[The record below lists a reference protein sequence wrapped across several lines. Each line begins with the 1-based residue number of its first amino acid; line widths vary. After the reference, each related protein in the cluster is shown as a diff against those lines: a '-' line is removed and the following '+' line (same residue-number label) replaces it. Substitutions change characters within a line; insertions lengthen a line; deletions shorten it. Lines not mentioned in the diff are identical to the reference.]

1 MMTYL
6 LFVSA
11 CFLFFSISAA
21 EVYYVKSRNDTKG
34 CPLQGE
40 CQTLSYYTRNA
51 SQYFHDNAD
60 FIFLEGVH
68 MLEGSLVINGVS
80 DISLVGGMNMSEND
94 ATTTNATV
102 ITCINETGNIVFSN
116 YSNNILIKFITINN
130 CGSNDTSFGSAALFL
145 YEVFDVTL
153 EYMTVKRSVVNG
165 LVIINGYGVQIK
177 NSTFTY
183 NSRANAVLNFTSPLE
198 CSLNESLYNV
208 SIMSSIFSSGRIG
221 LLIGMKQQSTFLITT
236 FVDSI
241 IAYNNS
247 ICNIIFAMLDG
258 QLHAVSMK
266 NVSSSY
272 AYTGLLLWIRNNE
285 KFDTRNICPTVTFSM
300 DESIIFEES
309 DFSNNVQGI
318 YSSAVFFVHLS
329 LHMHIEKCT
338 FNGNQQFALHF
349 DKHDDNNVDLRIEET
364 EIHNNSFNV
373 NKGSLDAAIIVYCH
387 DVLLQ
392 NVIFSNNMNGG
403 LLLLHSKSTF
413 SGSNNEFY
421 NNSAINGG
429 AISLFHSDMIFMRN
443 STVSFAN
450 NTAERKGGAIYIDQ
464 VCAFHIPNFRI
475 QDNRTINNVTLN
487 FVGNKAKIA
496 NDIYG
501 LNSPSHCFINVEN
514 LADVIHF
521 STDSE
526 ELFSLSTNSAGVCK
540 CDLNDTIYSFSK
552 CFNETHDEEK
562 IVMENMTVY
571 PGEFLNYSV
580 AVVGYG
586 RKGLY
591 SFTDGII
598 DLIVNGSKKFSDSK
612 LFAGTGCHM
621 LEYQLFQAGSR
632 VNSTETIVIESEPNY
647 LNVLTSIHPLINIS
661 VEFLQCP
668 VGFQLNKN
676 GICDCAEI
684 LKNTFEVE
692 CDITNRTI
700 TVKRTVPNWYGT
712 IDVNDNKLCYIDQ
725 AVCVHDYCVHSEIKV
740 NLNET
745 DVQCNSHRS
754 GILCSHC
761 LQGKSL
767 KLGSNDCDNCENSF
781 IAMLILFIFAGI
793 GLIGLIIILNLT
805 VSVGAINGLI
815 FYANILK
822 IHEHIFFPEGPV
834 PFVSQFISWI
844 NLDFGF
850 NMCFYNGMDTY
861 SKAWLQFVFP
871 FYIWALIIIIIVLCH
886 WSMKISRLF
895 GSHIVPVLATILLL
909 SYIKLMRSIVY
920 ALSVQYISVTC
931 INDDDDSR
939 SSNHF
944 EWRWYPDPS
953 IRYLELKHAFLFVF
967 ALFILILLVIPYTVM
982 LLIGPV
988 LEGYISR
995 YRWCSIWNKLKPVF
1009 DAYNAP
1015 FKDSLRFWTG
1025 FLLVARLPIIAFGSV
1040 FHSSETDKNALF
1052 SVVLVTLA
1060 IIITTA
1066 NICRGVY
1073 RIWYLD
1079 VLESVFLL
1087 NLALV
1092 TIVANYQINSHEYNI
1107 YLILSVCFSF
1117 ILFVGIIIFHV
1128 YLRFSKG
1135 GSQETEL
1142 KMQALAKMSIKQK
1155 GIKEVR
1161 KKQSCTSDQ
1170 GIDNHLNEMKET
1182 NNSRTAETSFT
1193 DLRKRET
1200 LLCDDGHSDYV
1211 FVTDSSKAST

>member
-1 MMTYL
+1 MTHL
-6 LFVSA
+6 LLVSA

-21 EVYYVKSRNDTKG
+21 EVYNVTSRNDETD
-34 CPLQGE
+34 CPPQGK

-60 FIFLEGVH
+60 FRFSEGIH
-68 MLEGSLVINGVS
+68 MLEGSLVINGIS
-80 DISLVGGMNMSEND
+80 NISLVGKSEND
-94 ATTTNATV
+94 TTTTTATV
-102 ITCINETGNIVFSN
+102 ITCINESGNIVFSN
-116 YSNNILIKFITINN
+116 YSSSIIIKFITIKN
-130 CGSNDTSFGSAALFL
+130 CGSNDISFGSAALFL
-145 YEVFDVTL
+145 FEVFEVTL
-153 EYMTVKRSVVNG
+153 EYITVKKSVANG

-198 CSLNESLYNV
+198 CSLNESLFNV

-221 LLIGMKQQSTFLITT
+221 LLIGMKQQSTYLITT

-241 IAYNNS
+241 IAHNNS
-247 ICNIIFAMLDG
+247 ISNIIFAMLDG
-258 QLHAVSMK
+258 QLHAVSVK

-272 AYTGLLLWIRNNE
+272 AYTGLLLWIRNNKE
-285 KFDTRNICPTVTFSM
+285 FDTRNICPTVTFSM
-300 DESIIFEES
+300 DKSIIFEES
-309 DFSNNVQGI
+309 DFSNNVRGI
-318 YSSAVFFVHLS
+318 YSSTVFFVHLS
-329 LHMHIEKCT
+329 LNMHIEKCT
-338 FNGNQQFALHF
+338 FNGNQHFALHF
-349 DKHDDNNVDLRIEET
+349 DKHDDNYVDLRIEET
-364 EIHNNSFNV
+364 EILNNSFNV
-373 NKGSLDAAIIVYCH
+373 NKGNLDAAIIVYRH

-413 SGSNNEFY
+413 RGSNNKFY
-421 NNSAINGG
+421 NNSALNGG

-443 STVSFAN
+443 STVSFTN
-450 NTAERKGGAIYIDQ
+450 NTAERKGGAIYIDH

-501 LNSPSHCFINVEN
+501 LRSQYDCYINVKN
-514 LADVIHF
+514 LDDVIHF

-526 ELFSLSTNSAGVCK
+526 ELFSLSTNSAGMCK
-540 CDLNDTIYSFSK
+540 CYQNDTILYSFSK
-552 CFNETHDEEK
+552 CFNDTHVEKK

-571 PGEFLNYSV
+571 PGEFLHYSV

-598 DLIVNGSKKFSDSK
+598 DIIVSGSRKISDSK
-612 LFAGTGCHM
+612 LFDGTGCHM
-621 LEYQLFQAGSR
+621 LEYQLFQAGSQ
-632 VNSTETIVIESEPNY
+632 VNSTETILIESEPNY

-668 VGFQLNKN
+668 VGFKLNKN

-692 CDITNRTI
+692 CDITNQTI
-700 TVKRTVPNWYGT
+700 TVTRTVPNWYGT
-712 IDVNDNKLCYIDQ
+712 IDVNDNKFCYIDQ

-740 NLNET
+740 NLKET

-754 GILCSHC
+754 GILCSQC

-767 KLGSNDCDNCENSF
+767 KLGSNDCDICENSF

-793 GLIGLIIILNLT
+793 GLISLIIILNLT

-822 IHEHIFFPEGPV
+822 IYEHIFFPEGPV

-850 NMCFYNGMDTY
+850 NMCFYNRMDTY

-909 SYIKLMRSIVY
+909 SCIKLMRSIVY

-939 SSNHF
+939 PRNHI

-953 IRYLELKHAFLFVF
+953 IQYLDLKHTFLFVF

-982 LLIGPV
+982 LLISPV

-995 YRWCSIWNKLKPVF
+995 YQWCSIWNKLKPVF

-1015 FKDSLRFWTG
+1015 FKDRLRFWTG
-1025 FLLVARLPIIAFGSV
+1025 FLLVARLPILALGSV

-1052 SVVLVTLA
+1052 SVVLITLA
-1060 IIITTA
+1060 IIFTTA

-1092 TIVANYQINSHEYNI
+1092 TIAANYQINLDEYNI
-1107 YLILSVCFSF
+1107 YLILSVCSSF
-1117 ILFVGIIIFHV
+1117 ILFIGIIIFHV

-1155 GIKEVR
+1155 GIKEAK
-1161 KKQSCTSDQ
+1161 KKQSCTSNQ
-1170 GIDNHLNEMKET
+1170 GIDNHSNEMKET
-1182 NNSRTAETSFT
+1182 CNSGTAETSFT

-1200 LLCDDGHSDYV
+1200 LLCDNDHSDYV
-1211 FVTDSSKAST
+1211 FVTDTSKAST

>member
-1 MMTYL
+1 
-6 LFVSA
+6 
-11 CFLFFSISAA
+11 
-21 EVYYVKSRNDTKG
+21 
-34 CPLQGE
+34 
-40 CQTLSYYTRNA
+40 
-51 SQYFHDNAD
+51 
-60 FIFLEGVH
+60 
-68 MLEGSLVINGVS
+68 
-80 DISLVGGMNMSEND
+80 
-94 ATTTNATV
+94 
-102 ITCINETGNIVFSN
+102 
-116 YSNNILIKFITINN
+116 
-130 CGSNDTSFGSAALFL
+130 
-145 YEVFDVTL
+145 
-153 EYMTVKRSVVNG
+153 
-165 LVIINGYGVQIK
+165 
-177 NSTFTY
+177 
-183 NSRANAVLNFTSPLE
+183 
-198 CSLNESLYNV
+198 
-208 SIMSSIFSSGRIG
+208 
-221 LLIGMKQQSTFLITT
+221 
-236 FVDSI
+236 
-241 IAYNNS
+241 
-247 ICNIIFAMLDG
+247 MLDG
-258 QLHAVSMK
+258 QLHAISM
-266 NVSSSY
+266 NNISSSY
-272 AYTGLLLWIRNNE
+272 AYTGLLLFSNNE
-285 KFDTRNICPTVTFSM
+285 ELDTTNICPTFTFSM
-300 DESIIFEES
+300 DKSITLKKS

-318 YSSAVFFVHLS
+318 VSSVGFSDQVS
-329 LHMHIEKCT
+329 LDVQIKTCI
-338 FNGNQQFALHF
+338 FNGNQQFAMFF
-349 DKHDDNNVDLRIEET
+349 DKHEDNNVDLRIEET

-373 NKGSLDAAIIVYCH
+373 NKGNLDAAIIVYRH

-443 STVSFAN
+443 STVSFTN

-487 FVGNKAKIA
+487 FFGNKAEIA

-501 LNSPSHCFINVEN
+501 LNSPSHCFINVKN

-521 STDSE
+521 YTDSE

-540 CDLNDTIYSFSK
+540 CDQNDSTIYSFSK
-552 CFNETHDEEK
+552 CFNETHDKKK

-571 PGEFLNYSV
+571 PGEFLNYLV

-598 DLIVNGSKKFSDSK
+598 DIIVNGSKKINDSK
-612 LFAGTGCHM
+612 PFHGTGCHT
-621 LEYQLFQAGSR
+621 LEYQLFRTGSQ
-632 VNSTETIVIESEPNY
+632 VNSTETILIESEPNY
-647 LNVLTSIHPLINIS
+647 LNVLTSIHPLIYIN
-661 VEFLQCP
+661 VKFLKCP
-668 VGFQLNKN
+668 VGFQLMN

-684 LKNTFEVE
+684 LKETFEVE
-692 CDITNRTI
+692 CDITNQTI

-712 IDVNDNKLCYIDQ
+712 IEVNDNKFCYIDQ
-725 AVCVHDYCVHSEIKV
+725 AICGYDYCVHSEIRV

-745 DVQCNSHRS
+745 DVQCSSNRG
-754 GILCSHC
+754 GILCSQC

-781 IAMLILFIFAGI
+781 IAMFILFIFAGI

-805 VSVGAINGLI
+805 VSVGAVNGLI

-822 IHEHIFFPEGPV
+822 IYEHIFFPKGPV

-931 INDDDDSR
+931 IHDDDNGRYNSTI
-939 SSNHF
+939 
-944 EWRWYPDPS
+944 EQRWYPDPS
-953 IRYLELKHAFLFVF
+953 IHYLELKHAFLFVF

-995 YRWCSIWNKLKPVF
+995 YQWCSIWNKLKPVF

-1015 FKDSLRFWTG
+1015 FKDRLRFWTG
-1025 FLLVARLPIIAFGSV
+1025 FLLVARLPILALGSV
-1040 FHSSETDKNALF
+1040 FNSSETDKNALF
-1052 SVVLVTLA
+1052 SIVLITLA

-1073 RIWYLD
+1073 RIWYLN

-1087 NLALV
+1087 NLTLI
-1092 TIVANYQINSHEYNI
+1092 TIAANYQIHSNEYNI
-1107 YLILSVCFSF
+1107 YLILSICFSF
-1117 ILFVGIIIFHV
+1117 ILFIGIIIFHV

-1135 GSQETEL
+1135 GSQEMEL
-1142 KMQALAKMSIKQK
+1142 KMQALAKMSKKQK
-1155 GIKEVR
+1155 GMKKVR
-1161 KKQSCTSDQ
+1161 KKQSYTSDQ
-1170 GIDNHLNEMKET
+1170 GMDELLSEMKET
-1182 NNSRTAETSFT
+1182 DNSRTELGFT
-1193 DLRKRET
+1193 DLRKRES
-1200 LLCDDGHSDYV
+1200 LLCDDDHCNYV
-1211 FVTDSSKAST
+1211 FATDSSTAST